1 MNIKLTSGS
10 MLQEIVLPD
19 DHIAG
24 FVRPD
29 NSVGTDVYSDQMIID
44 SIDNPIGCKKLSERI
59 LPNQSIA
66 IVVDDATRPTPTKRI
81 LPMLLS
87 KLEALGID
95 KSKITITIGTG
106 LHRSPTDQEKENILG
121 FTILNSYNVADN
133 DARNPDCFAL
143 AGKTS
148 ETTSIYLN
156 KRVLDADHVI
166 TIGMVKSHA
175 FAGFTGGAKS
185 ILPAVASQKTIHEN
199 HCFHNIEYPRG
210 VLGSCEMSG
219 TRKGME
225 AAARLVDPFIINVVL
240 SGNGEIIFVAAGD
253 VVKAHRKAVEIY
265 SKSAM
270 RTVPEEVDI
279 ALVFGGHAGSVNFYQ
294 ALFGCNVVKTTQRPI
309 LKKNG
314 TVILFAECREGSG
327 SKLFEKMMPAF
338 PTPEAILT
346 HLSTG
351 EVVDDQWAVQ
361 FLATF
366 IRDINV
372 FVVSTGLTRE
382 LAEILH
388 VNLFG
393 SAKAAFDEAVKRA
406 PSDYRIA
413 IIENPDVLVVNKE

>member
-1 MNIKLTSGS
+1 MNITLNSGS
-10 MLQEIVLPD
+10 MSQDIVLPD
-19 DHIAG
+19 AHIAG
-24 FVRPD
+24 FVRPED
-29 NSVGTDVYSDQMIID
+29 SNKSKIYSDHMIVEA
-44 SIDNPIGCKKLSERI
+44 IDNPIGCKKLNERI
-59 LPNQSIA
+59 LPNQRVA
-66 IVVDDATRPTPTKRI
+66 IVVDDATRPTPTRRI
-81 LPMLLS
+81 LPLLLS
-87 KLEALGID
+87 QLETLGID
-95 KSKITITIGTG
+95 KSDIAITIGTG
-106 LHRSPTDQEKENILG
+106 LHRPPTEQEKENILG
-121 FTILNSYNVADN
+121 TYILNSYDVADN
-133 DARNPDCFAL
+133 EARNPEAFAL

-148 ETTSIYLN
+148 ESTSIYLN
-156 KRVLDADHVI
+156 KRVLEADHVI

-240 SGNGEIIFVAAGD
+240 SGDGEIIFVAAGD

-265 SKSAM
+265 SRSAM

-279 ALVFGGHAGSVNFYQ
+279 ALVYGGHAGSVNFYQ
-294 ALFGCNVVKTTQRPI
+294 ALFGCNVVKTTQKPI

-338 PTPEAILT
+338 PSPEAILT
-346 HLSTG
+346 HLST
-351 EVVDDQWAVQ
+351 EDVVDDQWAVQ

-372 FVVSTGLTRE
+372 FVVSTGLSRE

-388 VNLFG
+388 VSLFA
-393 SAKAAFDEAVKRA
+393 SVKAAFDEAVKLA
-406 PSDYRIA
+406 PSGYRIA

>member
-1 MNIKLTSGS
+1 M
-10 MLQEIVLPD
+10 
-19 DHIAG
+19 
-24 FVRPD
+24 
-29 NSVGTDVYSDQMIID
+29 
-44 SIDNPIGCKKLSERI
+44 
-59 LPNQSIA
+59 
-66 IVVDDATRPTPTKRI
+66 
-81 LPMLLS
+81 
-87 KLEALGID
+87 
-95 KSKITITIGTG
+95 
-106 LHRSPTDQEKENILG
+106 
-121 FTILNSYNVADN
+121 
-133 DARNPDCFAL
+133 
-143 AGKTS
+143 
-148 ETTSIYLN
+148 
-156 KRVLDADHVI
+156 LDADHVI

-199 HCFHNIEYPRG
+199 HCFYNIEYPRG

-265 SKSAM
+265 SRSAM

-279 ALVFGGHAGSVNFYQ
+279 ALVYGGHAGSVNFYQ
-294 ALFGCNVVKTTQRPI
+294 ALFGCNVVKTTQKPI

-338 PTPEAILT
+338 PTPEAILK
-346 HLSTG
+346 HLSTE

-372 FVVSTGLTRE
+372 FVVSTGLSME

-388 VNLFG
+388 VSLFA
-393 SAKAAFDEAVKRA
+393 SVKAAFDEAVKLA
-406 PSDYRIA
+406 PSGYRIA

>member
-1 MNIKLTSGS
+1 MHITLNSGS
-10 MLQEIVLPD
+10 MSQEIVLPD
-19 DHIAG
+19 AHIAG
-24 FVRPD
+24 FVRPED
-29 NSVGTDVYSDQMIID
+29 SSKSEVYSDHMIGEA
-44 SIDNPIGCKKLSERI
+44 IDNPIGCDKLSERI
-59 LPNQSIA
+59 FPNQRVA
-66 IVVDDATRPTPTKRI
+66 IVVDDATRPTPTRRI
-81 LPMLLS
+81 LPLLLS
-87 KLEALGID
+87 RLEALGID
-95 KSKITITIGTG
+95 KSGITITIGTG
-106 LHRSPTDQEKENILG
+106 LHRPPTDQEKENILG
-121 FTILNSYNVADN
+121 LPILNSYDVAEN
-133 DARNPDCFAL
+133 DARNPEAFAL

-148 ETTSIYLN
+148 ERTSIYLN

-225 AAARLVDPFIINVVL
+225 AAAKLVDPFIINVVL
-240 SGNGEIIFVAAGD
+240 SGDGEIIFVAAGD

-265 SKSAM
+265 STSAM

-279 ALVFGGHAGSVNFYQ
+279 ALVYGGHAGSVNFYQ
-294 ALFGCNVVKTTQRPI
+294 ALFGCNVVKTTQKPI

-346 HLSTG
+346 HLST
-351 EVVDDQWAVQ
+351 EDVVDDQWAVQ

-372 FVVSTGLTRE
+372 FVVSTGLSKD
-382 LAEILH
+382 LAEVLRIS
-388 VNLFG
+388 LFS
-393 SAKAAFDEAVKRA
+393 SAKTAFDEAVKLA
-406 PSDYRIA
+406 PSGYRIA
-413 IIENPDVLVVNKE
+413 IIENPDVLIVNQA